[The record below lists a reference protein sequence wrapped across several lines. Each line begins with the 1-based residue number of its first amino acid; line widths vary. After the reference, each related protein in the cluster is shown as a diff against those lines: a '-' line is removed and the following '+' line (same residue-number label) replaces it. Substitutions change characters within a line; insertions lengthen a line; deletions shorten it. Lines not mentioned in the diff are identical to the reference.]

1 MLEQQL
7 ILTIGR
13 EFGSGGREIAQ
24 RLAEHYNL
32 QLYDNNLLREV
43 LNKEDVQGK
52 KFEKYD
58 EKQRRI
64 GIYRTVRGMDSSPE
78 NIIASKQFDFIKNK
92 AESGASFIVVGRCA
106 ETVLKNHPAVISMFV
121 LGDKEEKLKRVMKLH
136 EMSSDEAK
144 KLIKEKDSKRKKYHN
159 SYCDVKWG
167 DSRNYELC
175 INSSKLG
182 IDGTVKLLIDYI
194 DARKKG

>member
-24 RLAEHYNL
+24 KLAEHYNL

-43 LNKEDVQGK
+43 LNKEDVQEK

-78 NIIASKQFDFIKNK
+78 NIIASKQFDFIKKK
-92 AESGASFIVVGRCA
+92 AESGDSFVVVGRCA
-106 ETVLKNHPAVISMFV
+106 ETVLKNHPAVISIFV
-121 LGDKEEKLKRVMKLH
+121 LGDKEEKLKRIMKLH
-136 EMSSDEAK
+136 ELSSDEAK

-159 SYCDVKWG
+159 SYCDIKWG

-182 IDGTVKLLIDYI
+182 IDGTAKFLIDYV
-194 DARKKG
+194 DARRKN